1 MNTTTLGQK
10 TAAAAEALDNNP
22 IEVETEGKEP

>member
-10 TAAAAEALDNNP
+10 TAAAAKALKNT
-22 IEVETEGKEP
+22 IEVETEGKQP